1 MNKLTVQEAK
11 EFSIG
16 VSTAQSPVLFPVA
29 DIAIVNE
36 KGRSEFLVDHLGSR
50 RAAVAFEHCLYEIA
64 GMLNEEYKGGYW
76 EFAVMDD
83 GKVFFCYPADD
94 KLFACANRFNYAEGV
109 MDNKTFGFICSFIAL
124 GHAFYHINQ
133 SDAVLLRQRYHNAR
147 LWALEKL
154 YNQVYGSQDADL
166 IISYR
171 KFSREFY
178 KFTD

>member
-16 VSTAQSPVLFPVA
+16 VSTAQNPVLFPVA
-29 DIAIVNE
+29 DIAIANE
-36 KGRSEFLVDHLGSR
+36 QGRSEFLADHLGSR
-50 RAAVAFEHCLYEIA
+50 AAVAFKHCLYEIA

-76 EFAVMDD
+76 EFAEMDD

-94 KLFACANRFNYAEGV
+94 KLFTCANRLNYAEGV

-124 GHAFYHINQ
+124 GRAFYHINQ
-133 SDAVLLRQRYHNAR
+133 SDAVLLSQKYHNAR

-154 YNQVYGSQDADL
+154 YNQVYDSQDADL

>member
-16 VSTAQSPVLFPVA
+16 VSTAQSPVLFPTCDVA
-29 DIAIVNE
+29 IANE
-36 KGRSEFLVDHLGSR
+36 QDRSEFLVDHLGSR
-50 RAAVAFEHCLYEIA
+50 AAVAFEYCLYEITE
-64 GMLNEEYKGGYW
+64 MLNEEYNGGYW
-76 EFAVMDD
+76 EFAEMDH
-83 GKVFFCYPADD
+83 GKVFFCYPSDD
-94 KLFACANRFNYAEGV
+94 RLFDCTNRFNYAEGV

-124 GHAFYHINQ
+124 GHTIWQLNQ
-133 SDAVLLRQRYHNAR
+133 SDAALLIQKYHHARQWVLG
-147 LWALEKL
+147 KL
-154 YNQVYGSQDADL
+154 YNQVYDSQDADL